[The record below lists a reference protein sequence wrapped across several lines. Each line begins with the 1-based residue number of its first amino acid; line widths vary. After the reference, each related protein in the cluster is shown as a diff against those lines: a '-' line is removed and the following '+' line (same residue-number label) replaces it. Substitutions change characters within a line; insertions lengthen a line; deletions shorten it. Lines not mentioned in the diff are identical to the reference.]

1 MRQQSWRSKLA
12 WTSVISVV
20 VWLGPDSAQAQE
32 SHVIE
37 NGRRIYSA
45 YCEFCHGEKGQGDGP
60 MVEHLQV
67 QPTDLTQIQK
77 KNTGQFP
84 FWQLYRMIDG
94 QDDEEET
101 IKGHG
106 RGAMPIWGQVFE
118 RQKDAS
124 DPFVQEEI
132 IIGRLLSLVHFLESI
147 QDK

>member
-1 MRQQSWRSKLA
+1 MRQQSWWSKLA
-12 WTSVISVV
+12 WIGCIVATCLGAVSVE
-20 VWLGPDSAQAQE
+20 GQE

-37 NGRRIYSA
+37 NGQRIYSA

-60 MVEHLQV
+60 MVEHLLV
-67 QPTDLTQIQK
+67 KPTDLTQIQK
-77 KNTGQFP
+77 KNTDQFP
-84 FWQLYRMIDG
+84 FWQVYQMIDG
-94 QDDEEET
+94 QNAQEET

-118 RQKDAS
+118 RQKDAA
-124 DPFVQEEI
+124 DPLVQEEI